1 MEQLRLGLPPQDAHN
16 SLSRTLFGSLTAV
29 LGLCAVA
36 LAVFVLLPLLGII
49 VSAAVGGVIL
59 ALAGILMMVPLILV
73 AVTVQAFL
81 ARVNT
86 RKPSTL
92 RMRPHWR

>member
-16 SLSRTLFGSLTAV
+16 PLSRMLFGSLTAV

-59 ALAGILMMVPLILV
+59 ALAGIVMMVPLILV

-81 ARVNT
+81 ARVYT
-86 RKPSTL
+86 RKPSTF